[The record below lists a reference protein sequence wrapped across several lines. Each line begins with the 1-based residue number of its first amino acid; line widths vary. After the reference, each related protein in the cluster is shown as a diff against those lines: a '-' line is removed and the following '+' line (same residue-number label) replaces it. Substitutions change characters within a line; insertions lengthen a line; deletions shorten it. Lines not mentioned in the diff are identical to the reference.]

1 MYQGYYPLG
10 SNGMKFQVPQ
20 FIETETKIIG
30 PLTLKQFLFVAGGVS
45 TTALAYTM
53 LSGIFFIVAALL
65 VLGFFGA
72 LAFVKVDGQPF
83 LNYLAYALAY
93 MLGSKRYI
101 YQIKKDTNQFT
112 PPSNG

>member
-1 MYQGYYPLG
+1 
-10 SNGMKFQVPQ
+10 MKFQVPQ
-20 FIETETKIIG
+20 FIESETKIIG

-45 TTALAYTM
+45 TTALAWI
-53 LSGIFFIVAALL
+53 LLNGIFFAVVAIL
-65 VLGFFGA
+65 VVSFFGS

-83 LNYLAYALAY
+83 LNYLAYVLAY

-101 YQIKKDTNQFT
+101 YRIKQDTNQFT